1 MQDNLNTSE
10 APVAL
15 NIDNQEV
22 IHIIQGKH
30 GQINILKPTRTVTQ
44 SDEDIHTL
52 IARIL
57 LKKEKR
63 LALGE

>member
-1 MQDNLNTSE
+1 MQANHEISE

-15 NIDNQEV
+15 NIDNQQV
-22 IHIIQGKH
+22 LHTIQGEH
-30 GQINILKPTRTVTQ
+30 GQINILKPQREVTK